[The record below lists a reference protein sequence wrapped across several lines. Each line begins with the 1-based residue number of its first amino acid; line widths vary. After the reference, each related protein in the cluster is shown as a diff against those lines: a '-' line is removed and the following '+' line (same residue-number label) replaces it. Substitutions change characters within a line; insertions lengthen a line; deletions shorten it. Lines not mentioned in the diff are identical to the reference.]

1 MTISIKSKWYYAQL
15 VRSINASSATRAIA
29 HLYYLLAYF
38 FIKQSFKNTFT
49 QQEKVWIRNSFYSG
63 NTVLGLSD
71 IDLSLLITDK
81 KNSNQLKQFLT
92 KITELKKFFPF
103 IGEINVLDTNSIKT
117 FISFCNSYEVNRD
130 PDLRMLSIN
139 THLSKGQAYT
149 YILRCFSSDYHHL
162 SLFPELR
169 IRKWS
174 KHLLEIEKH
183 TNFKIQK
190 VTQETPIKILSSLY
204 SNPEVDS
211 VLTKL
216 YYLKGPYNFSI
227 KEVAICFLLYPSKIY
242 HINESKELTSEL
254 IEEITKLASSNNDM
268 LFENFFNQQSWEIW
282 GLFTQINSQK
292 LLNLEDHLKL
302 MKNFTDTVSQIYLK
316 PNNSR
321 AIIHGFE
328 QLLSYNKVVDL
339 D

>member
-1 MTISIKSKWYYAQL
+1 MTSGIKNKWYYAQL

-38 FIKQSFKNTFT
+38 FIKQSFNKTFS
-49 QQEKVWIRNSFYSG
+49 QQEKIWIRNSFYSG

-81 KNSNQLKQFLT
+81 TNSHQLKKFL
-92 KITELKKFFPF
+92 INIIELKKIFPF
-103 IGEINVLDTNSIKT
+103 IGEINVLDTNSIKD
-117 FISFCNSYEVNRD
+117 FLPYCNSYEVNRD
-130 PDLRMLSIN
+130 PDLKE
-139 THLSKGQAYT
+139 LSKSTQLSKDQAYT

-169 IRKWS
+169 IKKWS
-174 KHLLEIEKH
+174 KHLLEINKY
-183 TNFKIQK
+183 TKFKIQK
-190 VTQETPIKILSSLY
+190 ISHNTPLKILSSLY
-204 SNPEVDS
+204 SNTIVDR
-211 VLTKL
+211 VLSKL
-216 YYLKGPYNFSI
+216 YYSKGPYDFNI
-227 KEVAICFLLYPSKIY
+227 KEIAVCFLLYPSTIY

-254 IEEITKLASSNNDM
+254 IKEITNLASSNNDL
-268 LFENFFNQQSWEIW
+268 LFKNFFNQQSWEIW

-302 MKNFTDTVSQIYLK
+302 MKSFTEIVAQIYSK

-321 AIIHGFE
+321 AIIHGFDL
-328 QLLSYNKVVDL
+328 LLSYNKLVDL